1 MRRPQ
6 LPAEVAAEARQIC
19 CPSSR
24 FCAAIEASLY
34 DPSKKFNPEYSLNKL
49 CCQTEEVY
57 FVNLL
62 CYLSIPKELIKLIPT
77 NNKNGYDR
85 FQWEPKGIIVS
96 WWLVIL
102 VCEII
107 KFINIIFLILKEV
120 YCLFHWCVSIIK
132 ENSEHTFTLASSS
145 PFVCLLYCINCF
157 YFDQGLAWLTTV
169 VKPRSRS
176 VLVCFV
182 MCTYL
187 IYRLKKTQ
195 PPDLNLVHAHIIAC
209 TCQSIA

>member
-19 CPSSR
+19 RRSSR

-107 KFINIIFLILKEV
+107 KFINIIFLILKKFIV
-120 YCLFHWCVSIIK
+120 CFIDA
-132 ENSEHTFTLASSS
+132 LAS
-145 PFVCLLYCINCF
+145 
-157 YFDQGLAWLTTV
+157 
-169 VKPRSRS
+169 
-176 VLVCFV
+176 
-182 MCTYL
+182 
-187 IYRLKKTQ
+187 LKKIQ
-195 PPDLNLVHAHIIAC
+195 NIHLL
-209 TCQSIA
+209 